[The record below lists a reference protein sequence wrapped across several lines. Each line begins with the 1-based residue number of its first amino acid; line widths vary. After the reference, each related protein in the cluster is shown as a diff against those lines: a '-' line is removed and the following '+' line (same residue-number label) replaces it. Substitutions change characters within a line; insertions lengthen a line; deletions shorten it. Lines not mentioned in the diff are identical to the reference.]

1 VNKIV
6 AICGTYKRSKLIP
19 SVIAQW
25 EQQKVS
31 GFQKYL
37 LIYDDAG
44 EFSNING
51 TDWEIRSL
59 NERVTTLGAKWD
71 NMVNIAINELGA
83 THIAVWDDDD
93 IYGPQYLNNHME
105 TFRLYDCD
113 VSAPGPGS
121 KYYHIY
127 KDRIENAH
135 ATGFGYLHPSWAF
148 TKSFYLRSGGYN
160 RDDIRAFD
168 TNFSTKTL
176 RKFNWKKTVGEPNFG
191 YCWFST
197 EYINSSPFED
207 CPMEIADREEKTS
220 DIITEITPMMN
231 ERIKLLWKHF
241 GW

>member
-1 VNKIV
+1 MDKIV

-25 EQQKVS
+25 ERQKVS
-31 GFQKYL
+31 EFEKYL

-44 EFSNING
+44 EFSNIKG
-51 TDWEIRSL
+51 TDWEIRSV
-59 NERVTTLGAKWD
+59 NERVPTLGAKWD

-105 TFRLYDCD
+105 TFRLHGCD

-121 KYYHIY
+121 QYFVIY
-127 KDRIENAH
+127 NSRIENTSLVDFGTLH
-135 ATGFGYLHPSWAF
+135 ATWAF
-148 TKSFYLRSGGYN
+148 TKSFYVKSGGYDRN
-160 RDDIRAFD
+160 YIRAFD
-168 TNFSTKTL
+168 SNFFEKTVG
-176 RKFNWKKTVGEPNFG
+176 KFDWKKTVGEPTFG

-197 EYINSSPFED
+197 EYSNTSPFEI
-207 CPMEIADREEKTS
+207 CPMEIADKEEKNS
-220 DIITEITPMMN
+220 DVITEITPEMN
-231 ERIKLLWKHF
+231 ERIKLLWNNF

>member
-1 VNKIV
+1 MGRIFEVRKSSMF
-6 AICGTYKRSKLIP
+6 AR
-19 SVIAQW
+19 
-25 EQQKVS
+25 
-31 GFQKYL
+31 
-37 LIYDDAG
+37 YDRMAKQ
-44 EFSNING
+44 FSRIG
-51 TDWEIRSL
+51 KE
-59 NERVTTLGAKWD
+59 
-71 NMVNIAINELGA
+71 IAI
-83 THIAVWDDDD
+83 AVKK
-93 IYGPQYLNNHME
+93 G
-105 TFRLYDCD
+105 
-113 VSAPGPGS
+113 GS
-121 KYYHIY
+121 DPDTNPMLRRIVRNAKSINMP

-191 YCWFST
+191 YCWFSS